1 MAWIQ
6 LGGGKDQQQTPAQN
20 PAPANNSISP
30 AVSMNQSSNL
40 PGLNV
45 IQYVAK
51 NTFLEESLQKKYAG
65 FSIEQIS
72 FSNLSEKEKRYILD
86 ELDIYQET
94 QENFSF
100 KVPMFR
106 EDLDEQRKEISQYA
120 IAVLVAA
127 SKAEGG
133 DLMHR
138 ALSSY
143 NVSENTFRTGE
154 LSSQE
159 RKPAERKGLA
169 AIFLGRWKK

>member
-1 MAWIQ
+1 VAWIQ
-6 LGGGKDQQQTPAQN
+6 LKGGKDQQQTSPQTPVQTNN
-20 PAPANNSISP
+20 PIMP
-30 AVSMNQSSNL
+30 VSMNQANNL
-40 PGLNV
+40 PNLNV

-72 FSNLSEKEKRYILD
+72 FSNLSEKEKKYILD
-86 ELDIYQET
+86 ELDICQDT

-106 EDLDEQRKEISQYA
+106 EDLDEQRKEISQYS

-154 LSSQE
+154 LLAQE
-159 RKPAERKGLA
+159 KKPVERKGLA
-169 AIFLGRWKK
+169 AVFLGRWKR

>member
-6 LGGGKDQQQTPAQN
+6 LGGGKEQPQTPAQTT
-20 PAPANNSISP
+20 APANNP
-30 AVSMNQSSNL
+30 VQPVSMNQSSNL

-154 LSSQE
+154 LLSQE
-159 RKPAERKGLA
+159 KKPVERKGLA
-169 AIFLGRWKK
+169 AMFLGRWKK